1 MSKTGS
7 FIIRH
12 EFVQA
17 WTDKGAARTF
27 VFKTIERL
35 KEYFHLQEPDEY
47 FKYEEDDYGLNST
60 HKCNLSVRP
69 FVMVAK
75 LAKKYSRGVRKPSFF
90 LGLLFNLF

>member
-47 FKYEEDDYGLNST
+47 FEYEEDDFMGFWHLLNCRYMMLFLICTMISGT
-60 HKCNLSVRP
+60 YI
-69 FVMVAK
+69 MVIDFGK
-75 LAKKYSRGVRKPSFF
+75 
-90 LGLLFNLF
+90 